1 MSYDA
6 ASFFRGISA
15 RLSAA
20 RQSCSDSGTRR
31 RVEDD
36 DEPQQPVAP
45 PPLSTISS
53 SPVQPQPATCAD
65 RAVSA
70 TIAAN
75 ALGTIVSLA
84 RSSGIP
90 TYAPAAGDGV
100 GSARLSVHSAQVSG
114 AFMTQVQQGPGP
126 LKRRGSALTGNPILC
141 AGRDVVVGTNGISS
155 DEGGVTEDKEG
166 GNGSNSNTVSSS
178 GSTESEKKLPLHD
191 FVTRRKKIKNMP
203 TNTSPV
209 IAKNHPSLLPPK
221 LPLHEGKKTLI
232 LDLDET
238 LVHSSLVQQARHHDL
253 VLNIPVGSG
262 ATTVYVAYRPFLRQF
277 IDAIAEH
284 FEVVVFTASVSRYCN
299 AVMNAVDPGGVLGP
313 LRLYREHCSILN
325 GAYVKDLSLLGRDL
339 NQMVIVDNSPVT
351 YLFQQRNAIPI
362 PSWFEDPNDMELKR
376 LLPIVEALARA
387 ENVYDVLDDYN
398 AVLQLKQEQMRGGE

>member
-31 RVEDD
+31 RVEDEG
-36 DEPQQPVAP
+36 EPQQPITP
-45 PPLSTISS
+45 PPLSAISS
-53 SPVQPQPATCAD
+53 SPLQPQPAMCVD
-65 RAVSA
+65 RATDTTV
-70 TIAAN
+70 AAR
-75 ALGTIVSLA
+75 ALGTTVSLA
-84 RSSGIP
+84 GSSGIP
-90 TYAPAAGDGV
+90 AYAPATGDGV
-100 GSARLSVHSAQVSG
+100 GSAGLSVQSVQISG

-126 LKRRGSALTGNPILC
+126 LRRRGLGLTGNPVLY
-141 AGRDVVVGTNGISS
+141 AGRDAVVGTNGISNES
-155 DEGGVTEDKEG
+155 GATEGNEG
-166 GNGSNSNTVSSS
+166 GNGNNNNTVSSS

-221 LPLHEGKKTLI
+221 LPLHNGKKTLI

-238 LVHSSLVQQARHHDL
+238 LVHSSLTYQPRHHDL
-253 VLNIPVGSG
+253 VLSIPVNNT

-277 IDAIAEH
+277 IEAIAEH

-299 AVMNAVDPGGVLGP
+299 PVMDAVDPDGILGP
-313 LRLYREHCSILN
+313 LRLYREHCSVLN
-325 GAYVKDLSLLGRDL
+325 GAFVKDLSLLGRDL

-362 PSWFEDPNDMELKR
+362 PSWFDDPNDTELRR
-376 LLPIVEALARA
+376 LLPIIEALAKA